1 MKEER
6 SWAVTRGNTGEART
20 CTTGPGPAPQH
31 PEREVGLISSA
42 SLGQHTLPA
51 SVVEGLIVVVERR
64 SIKTL
69 LDVCERVCARWSV
82 NI

>member
-6 SWAVTRGNTGEART
+6 SSVSEGGNTGEART
-20 CTTGPGPAPQH
+20 CTTGPGPALQH

-42 SLGQHTLPA
+42 SLCQNTLPA
-51 SVVEGLIVVVERR
+51 SVVEGLIVVVECR

-69 LDVCERVCARWSV
+69 LDVCERVCASWSI